1 MTDDLDALIQAV
13 LARTRTEACRK
24 AITDLLLEICRIDTT
39 PNSDVNVMRAAESD
53 VFDVL
58 ERELAELSFAQARSE
73 RRCIDPA
80 IAGHPAFSLLHFTK
94 TADRPGR
101 LTPEQA
107 YAGRGNLVWVL
118 PGCNAAT
125 NARGVAVNAHID
137 VVAPYF
143 PPHLDKGIVYGR
155 GACDDKGQVVAILAA
170 LRVLSE
176 VLARNDRRFVNDI
189 VAMFVI
195 EEEPGGNGSLALAVD
210 RKLKELYD
218 SVLVMEAADNAI
230 HPANRGAVWYRA
242 ELCLDRVSAFE
253 MSAFVIEEMEK
264 EGRAIKAESRHDLF
278 PQRPVQTCHG
288 VIGRYGEHPS
298 RICGEVAFHIDC
310 DADAAPRAEPIV
322 RDCLEAALAEY
333 VAAYGDKTRAIDPA
347 TNRPKVERHY
357 DLRPGRNGF
366 LVEVHGS
373 TGHMGSILEND
384 GAITKAACMLRS
396 LARSTSR
403 IEALARTGI
412 HLRLADM
419 EATASLVLEGGQGF
433 VPTHDIEEIM
443 SRMRRAAERGAEAY
457 LRLIGRD
464 EKGSAAVTVTYDKLH
479 NAAFDGDPDSAPM
492 RNAIAAAKS
501 CGVWKDRPV
510 VGWNVSCDARLFAT
524 EYPGMPVLTAGPG
537 SLAHAHSDEEQISI
551 DELRQAVEFLAI
563 YLLMQVETA

>member
-94 TADRPGR
+94 TADRPGG

-195 EEEPGGNGSLALAVD
+195 EEEPGGNGSLTLAVD

-218 SVLVMEAADNAI
+218 SVLEAYRHGWRLIKLYFMIGLPGEQDEHVDAIIEMASKVSDLRTEVRKGRGQVNVSVASFVPKPHTPLQWTGMQSMERLRELQQRLLSTVRLRAVRLKFHKVERSLLEAVLARGDRRVGAAIYEAWR
-230 HPANRGAVWYRA
+230 RGARFDAWDETFDVSRW
-242 ELCLDRVSAFE
+242 LDAF
-253 MSAFVIEEMEK
+253 
-264 EGRAIKAESRHDLF
+264 
-278 PQRPVQTCHG
+278 
-288 VIGRYGEHPS
+288 
-298 RICGEVAFHIDC
+298 
-310 DADAAPRAEPIV
+310 DAT
-322 RDCLEAALAEY
+322 
-333 VAAYGDKTRAIDPA
+333 GIDPA
-347 TNRPKVERHY
+347 FYAHRERPL
-357 DLRPGRNGF
+357 D
-366 LVEVHGS
+366 EVLPWQH
-373 TGHMGSILEND
+373 I
-384 GAITKAACMLRS
+384 
-396 LARSTSR
+396 
-403 IEALARTGI
+403 
-412 HLRLADM
+412 
-419 EATASLVLEGGQGF
+419 
-433 VPTHDIEEIM
+433 
-443 SRMRRAAERGAEAY
+443 
-457 LRLIGRD
+457 
-464 EKGSAAVTVTYDKLH
+464 
-479 NAAFDGDPDSAPM
+479 
-492 RNAIAAAKS
+492 S
-501 CGVWKDRPV
+501 CGVSDKAMLAEE
-510 VGWNVSCDARLFAT
+510 ARSQRG
-524 EYPGMPVLTAGPG
+524 ELTTSPRFRKN
-537 SLAHAHSDEEQISI
+537 D
-551 DELRQAVEFLAI
+551 
-563 YLLMQVETA
+563 